1 MTFTISALET
11 KDHKCQ
17 GKLVCVTVSHSGD
30 DICFGIHCPP
40 QTPWQ
45 QHLGFSPRQT
55 WEDSSAS
62 ILSRWYV
69 PFPVVNVAFSGQ
81 GDSILTQHT
90 ICLCCKMVK
99 FDRFLFPLTSNVTMS
114 HRPYPATEFT
124 SVNFSAAE
132 MSRFI
137 MCSKNFPSSY
147 CEFLTSNIF
156 WCLLLRS
163 HHERRRKER
172 REGIFWCTGEMK

>member
-1 MTFTISALET
+1 MTYA
-11 KDHKCQ
+11 
-17 GKLVCVTVSHSGD
+17 
-30 DICFGIHCPP
+30 
-40 QTPWQ
+40 
-45 QHLGFSPRQT
+45 LGFTAHHRHPNSSIWDLVPGKPGKTPLLPSLAGGMSPPL
-55 WEDSSAS
+55 W
-62 ILSRWYV
+62 L
-69 PFPVVNVAFSGQ
+69 NVAFSGQ

-124 SVNFSAAE
+124 SVNFSTTE

-163 HHERRRKER
+163 HRERRRKER